1 MLFRPESIF
10 LEKEETSLFRL
21 ISQMAVETDHKG
33 GGIKVVDV
41 SKCCASIR
49 DLQQSFLKLKSLCV
63 LDTTKSFW
71 SIDPHWLSSLDNTR
85 WLAHVNSS
93 LTAALDVAQ
102 TVCDDGRPVI
112 IKETSGRDLVF
123 VVATLAQL
131 ILDSH
136 YRTIRGFQSLLQR
149 MWVLGGHPFT
159 LRCGHIK
166 TRTKEMEK
174 EEKES
179 QESPVFL
186 HFLDCVF
193 QLMNQ
198 FPSAFEFSETYLLGL
213 FDALLSCMFDTFLLD
228 SEHQRH
234 NLSQSELEG
243 KPMTSLWEFMTDHL
257 SDSNTASVFTNP
269 LYEFVSSVVRSEIT
283 ANGTSPQ
290 DDSYLKVNTIAAAM
304 KFWSGFFLRWLPIV
318 HVSAGLGENSS
329 LHLQQMILMNEVKVL
344 RYRLSVLNND
354 NKLEDDSRELFNYSV
369 DGGFESTVNFELGA
383 TQLLTPSM
391 PFIGDLSLN
400 TYMVSAEIPTD
411 DSTSVGS
418 SSQFDGSEDD

>member
-1 MLFRPESIF
+1 M
-10 LEKEETSLFRL
+10 
-21 ISQMAVETDHKG
+21 
-33 GGIKVVDV
+33 
-41 SKCCASIR
+41 
-49 DLQQSFLKLKSLCV
+49 
-63 LDTTKSFW
+63 
-71 SIDPHWLSSLDNTR
+71 
-85 WLAHVNSS
+85 HVNSS

-166 TRTKEMEK
+166 MRTREIEK
-174 EEKES
+174 EEKEP

-193 QLMNQ
+193 HLMNQ

-257 SDSNTASVFTNP
+257 SDSKTASVFTNP
-269 LYEFVSSVVRSEIT
+269 LYEFVSSVVRSEISS
-283 ANGTSPQ
+283 NGTIPQ
-290 DDSYLKVNTIAAAM
+290 DDFYLKVNTSAAAM

-344 RYRLSVLNND
+344 RYRLSVLRSDTNQD
-354 NKLEDDSRELFNYSV
+354 YTLMEGKPKELLNYSV
-369 DGGFESTVNFELGA
+369 EGDFESTVNYDLEA
-383 TQLLTPSM
+383 TRLLTPSM

-400 TYMVSAEIPTD
+400 TYMISAEIPTD
-411 DSTSVGS
+411 DRDDSTSASS
-418 SSQFDGSEDD
+418 SSQLDGSDDD